1 MTSFLEMRSVT
12 KTFGSGPGATR
23 AVSDFSYSVDEQ
35 NPSITAI
42 AGESGSGKSTISRLD
57 SRV

>member
-23 AVSDFSYSVDEQ
+23 AVSDFSYAVDE
-35 NPSITAI
+35 
-42 AGESGSGKSTISRLD
+42 STPIDHR
-57 SRV
+57 RRGRIR